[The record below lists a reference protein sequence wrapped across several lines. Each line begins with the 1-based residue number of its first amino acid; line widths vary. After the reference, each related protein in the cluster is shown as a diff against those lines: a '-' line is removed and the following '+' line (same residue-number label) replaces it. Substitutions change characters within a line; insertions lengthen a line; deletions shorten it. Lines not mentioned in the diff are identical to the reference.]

1 MASPVPRPETIE
13 KLVGAVY
20 PSVAMLAGMQL
31 DVFTPLKDGPL
42 SAEHLAQALGV
53 HPAKLTRLLYALVV
67 AGLLTVEGDLFA
79 NTPEANEFLVR
90 GRPAYRGGTHEGI
103 LSRWQAALQT
113 AETIRAGSPQARQD
127 YAAMPQDRLEAVY
140 RGIHAEAVAA
150 ARALM
155 AQYDFSSSR
164 SLADVGGGSGGLALT
179 VAAACPHLR
188 ATVVDLPT
196 VTPITRQYIEA
207 AGLADRVHVMTANV
221 VNSPLTGAFEVAV
234 LSRLIQVLSAD
245 QARRALR
252 HVSQIIAPGGMIYI
266 VGQVIDNSRLSPP
279 EPVLS
284 NLFFL
289 NVFDEGQ
296 SYTEQEYRDWLT
308 EAGFADVE
316 RVVLPN
322 NTSLVSARKPR

>member
-13 KLVGAVY
+13 KLVNAVY
-20 PSVAMLAGMQL
+20 PSFAMLAGMQL

-67 AGLLTVEGDLFA
+67 AGLLTVDGDRFA
-79 NTPEANEFLVR
+79 NTPEADEFLVR

-103 LSRWQAALQT
+103 LLRWHAALQT
-113 AETIRAGSPQARQD
+113 AETIRTGSPQAKQD
-127 YAAMPQDRLEAVY
+127 YAVMPQERLEVMY
-140 RGIHAEAVAA
+140 RGIHAEAVTA
-150 ARALM
+150 ARELVAR
-155 AQYDFSSSR
+155 YDFSSYR
-164 SLADVGGGSGGLALT
+164 SLADVAGGSGGLALT
-179 VAAACPHLR
+179 VAAACPHLH

-196 VTPITRQYIEA
+196 VTPITRRYIEE
-207 AGLADRVHVMTANV
+207 AGLADRVHVMTADV

-234 LSRLIQVLSAD
+234 LSRFIQVLSAD

-252 HVSQIIAPGGMIYI
+252 HVSQIIALGGMIYI
-266 VGQVIDNSRLSPP
+266 VGQVIDNARLSPP

-296 SYTEQEYRDWLT
+296 SYTEHEYRDWLA

>member
-20 PSVAMLAGMQL
+20 PSFAMLAGMQL
-31 DVFTPLKDGPL
+31 EVFTPLKDGPL

-53 HPAKLTRLLYALVV
+53 HPAKLRRLLYALVV
-67 AGLLTVEGDLFA
+67 AGLLTVDGDLFA
-79 NTPEANEFLVR
+79 NTPEADEFLVR

-103 LSRWQAALQT
+103 LLRWHAALQT
-113 AETIRAGSPQARQD
+113 AETIRTGSPQARQD
-127 YAAMPQDRLEAVY
+127 YAAMTQERLEVMY
-140 RGIHAEAVAA
+140 RGIHAEAVTA
-150 ARALM
+150 ARELVAR
-155 AQYDFSSSR
+155 YDFSSYR
-164 SLADVGGGSGGLALT
+164 SLADIGGGSGGLALT
-179 VAAACPHLR
+179 VAQACPHLH

-196 VTPITRQYIEA
+196 VTPITRRYVEA
-207 AGLADRVHVMTANV
+207 AGLAERVHVMTADV
-221 VNSPLTGAFEVAV
+221 VNGPLTGAFEVVV
-234 LSRLIQVLSAD
+234 LSRFIQVLSAD

-266 VGQVIDNSRLSPP
+266 VGQVIDNARLSPP

-296 SYTEQEYRDWLT
+296 SYTEHEYRDWLA